1 MFCVAICDDEK
12 AICEE
17 IKIYL
22 KPYIKKGAISVTFF
36 HSGEALYEAIA
47 AGNHFSLIFLD
58 IELKLLNGIGV
69 GKKIREELCDETVH
83 IVFISGKPGY
93 AMELFAIRPL
103 HFLTKPFHEKEVK
116 EVLEKAM
123 ELTVIYKDF
132 FEFQIEHSIHRIDYG
147 KILYFESR
155 ARKIVLHTKQGEYEF
170 YGKLNYI
177 EEDTCHHFLRIH
189 QSYLVNP
196 LYIGHYKPNQVMLLD
211 NQILPISESYR
222 GKVKAILLKHWRE
235 V

>member
-17 IKIYL
+17 MKIYL
-22 KPYIKKGAISVTFF
+22 TPYIKKGTISVTFF

-116 EVLEKAM
+116 EVLEKALA
-123 ELTVIYKDF
+123 LTVIYKDC
-132 FEFQIEHSIHRIDYG
+132 FEFQIEQSIYRIDYG
-147 KILYFESR
+147 KIVYFESR
-155 ARKIVLHTKQGEYEF
+155 ARKILLHTKEEDYIF
-170 YGKLNYI
+170 YGKLNHI
-177 EEDTCHHFLRIH
+177 EEETCRHFLRIH

-196 LYIGHYKPNQVMLLD
+196 LYIKHYKPSQVALFD